1 MDAADDFLF
10 GSTAPEVAPEEK
22 PEPSKTEP
30 KAKLHAVTEDEA
42 NDAAAEAAARAK
54 AAADQDAAVK
64 AAADAY
70 MALLPEIRRAAPQ
83 PPTYTE
89 QKQLTG
95 EAWVKAQW
103 HAALRADPGA
113 FGIDS
118 SFRITLHMHKGA
130 LIVTVIVPEHLA
142 GQGRVPIVEAMTAEA
157 ARRQNLGIYTAEPHP
172 VDKRVF
178 YLIRENVTDT
188 TAGWRER
195 PKPAAFHRSA
205 TTGGTYHQQVF
216 DLAGLAWKDA
226 KSGQIQYPQRQFR
239 EGDRGGECV
248 LTLPAGM
255 LPKHAV
261 AAQSG
266 LRAALAM
273 PKLTVDEGDGL
284 RPVIRLNSKPI
295 VREFPKRNPITA
307 DRLWLPKTEA
317 ERYACST
324 EVRLFLGVTETGE
337 VVAPKLKD
345 RSHAAI
351 FGMTNSGKST
361 AMVTIARDLAAQG
374 VEVWL
379 LDAKGTPEFRSL
391 YKEGVPGIT
400 HLSVST
406 PALMHATVH
415 KLRELY
421 RFRAAVANELADRG
435 LTVDDIFWPRV
446 VCIFDEMG
454 EFLNTA
460 LSDGGDPVAKEQAM
474 VTVNM
479 LGEIGA
485 KARAYGVHMIVA
497 GQHVYVAAL
506 PNKVKEH
513 LSVRVVFGKASDTH
527 IQRLYDE
534 QDRDGAKRAR
544 DGILPGMKG
553 RGIVLA
559 DDGEPVQ
566 FQAFHNDAEAAA
578 AFARATAGTPRLL
591 RWAHKFPIGDGPGA
605 HGEWQAWGGWEGNS
619 KYEMTGTVEDIGT
632 VALDRRNP
640 ATGAIE
646 PDPGVG
652 AWDMTNTR
660 AYSPGS
666 PPRSKAFTNVN

>member
-1 MDAADDFLF
+1 MELTMADINALLRSDDSDPRSSKPALHVVAEDAVDD
-10 GSTAPEVAPEEK
+10 SAAQAQ
-22 PEPSKTEP
+22 
-30 KAKLHAVTEDEA
+30 AKL
-42 NDAAAEAAARAK
+42 
-54 AAADQDAAVK
+54 AADQDAAVK

-70 MALLPEIRRAAPQ
+70 MALLPEIKAARPQ
-83 PPTYTE
+83 PPTYEET
-89 QKQLTG
+89 QQLTG
-95 EAWVKAQW
+95 EAWVHQQW
-103 HAALRADPGA
+103 RDALSANPDA
-113 FGIDS
+113 FGIES
-118 SFRITLHMHKGA
+118 TVEVGLHSHGGA
-130 LIVTVIVPEHLA
+130 VIVTVIVPEHLA
-142 GQGRVPIVEAMTAEA
+142 GQARAGIAKSMIAEA
-157 ARRQNLGIYTAEPHP
+157 TRRQNLGVYEAHPHP
-172 VDKRVF
+172 TEKRKF
-178 YLIRENVTDT
+178 FLIRENATDT
-188 TAGWRER
+188 TSGWREH
-195 PKPAAFHRSA
+195 PKTAAFYRSA

-216 DLAGLAWKDA
+216 DLAGLVLRDPKTGQA
-226 KSGQIQYPQRQFR
+226 KYPQREFR
-239 EGDRGGECV
+239 TGDRGGECV
-248 LTLPAGM
+248 LTLPPGM
-255 LPKHAV
+255 LPKHAI
-261 AAQSG
+261 AAQDG

-273 PKLTVDEGDGL
+273 PALTIDEGDGL

-295 VREFPKRNPITA
+295 VKEFPKRNPLTA
-307 DRLWLPKTEA
+307 GRLWLPKTEA
-317 ERYACST
+317 ERYACSA
-324 EVRLFLGVTETGE
+324 EVRLFLGVTETGA
-337 VVAPKLKD
+337 VIAPKLKD

-361 AMVTIARDLAAQG
+361 AMVTIARSLAAQG
-374 VEVWL
+374 AEVWL

-391 YKEGVPGIT
+391 YKENVPGIT

-435 LTVDDIFWPRV
+435 LTVDEIIWPRV

-460 LSDGGDPVAKEQAM
+460 LSDGGDPVAKEQAQ

-527 IQRLYDE
+527 VQRLYDE
-534 QDRDGAKRAR
+534 QDRDGAKAAR

-559 DDGEPVQ
+559 DDGDAVQ
-566 FQAFHNDAEAAA
+566 FQAFHNDSEAAA
-578 AFARATAGTPRLL
+578 AFAKAAAGTPRLI
-591 RWAHKFPIGDGPGA
+591 RWAHKFPIGDDVPGA
-605 HGEWQAWGGWEGNS
+605 HGEWQSWGGWEGNS

-632 VALDRRNP
+632 VALDRRDP
-640 ATGAIE
+640 VTGRIE
-646 PDPGVG
+646 PDPGAG
-652 AWDMTNTR
+652 AWDMLNRR

-666 PPRSKAFTNVN
+666 PPRSKAFQNVN